1 MTDTHPV
8 VPAVEGQDIVE
19 LACAAQG
26 FPVPSYRWYRELD
39 GRLSDLTRDPRS
51 AQVDG
56 SLFLS
61 GLEVKDSG
69 KYFCLVNNTVG
80 EEQVQTTL
88 SVTAP
93 LKAEVHPAVQKADV
107 GRPATF
113 NCTAAGHP
121 VRSVSWYKDQTRL
134 GSTSRLTLLASGH
147 VLRIDS
153 VLREDAG
160 MYQCY
165 LHNEADSA
173 QASAELLLGDVAPF
187 LSSSFA
193 EQTLSPG
200 ATLSLRCAAVGS
212 PIPQVTW
219 KLDGGPVPDLA
230 RFRVGDFVTSDSV
243 VVSFVNVT
251 ELRVEDGGVYACS
264 ASNVVGDVVHAARI
278 DVHGPP
284 TVRSMGNITVVA
296 GTLLRIICPVSGY
309 PIHGVGWF
317 KGERSYPCLR
327 THSSLRTQQMTHAT
341 LTVQNVQRASD
352 EGEYACVAR
361 SGNLSAQGNTFV
373 HVQVPPVI
381 DSQSLPDVLT
391 ANQGMNVKMLCSVVQ
406 GDPPISLRWFRGGN
420 VVSRSGS
427 VSLQS
432 LEDSSVL
439 TLKGVVMRDSGNYTC
454 VASNRAQAVNKTV
467 TLVVNGRLN

>member
-1 MTDTHPV
+1 
-8 VPAVEGQDIVE
+8 
-19 LACAAQG
+19 
-26 FPVPSYRWYRELD
+26 WYRELD
-39 GRLSDLTRDPRS
+39 GRLSDLTRDPRT

-121 VRSVSWYKDQTRL
+121 VRSVSWYKDQTKL

-317 KGERSYPCLR
+317 KGDLPLPTNHR
-327 THSSLRTQQMTHAT
+327 QQMTHAT